1 MRVLGKKSD
10 QVRVQVRVA
19 RERAAL
25 CRLAARLDGAAAFAS
40 RMVRRLEEMGL
51 VQRHSSESDRRA
63 IIVAATQAG
72 AERLAAIDDDV
83 HHHVAFLQRGLGDDE
98 KLMALSIFAFYVGL
112 DPDSPIAAAIRTEA
126 GS

>member
-1 MRVLGKKSD
+1 M
-10 QVRVQVRVA
+10 
-19 RERAAL
+19 
-25 CRLAARLDGAAAFAS
+25 
-40 RMVRRLEEMGL
+40 
-51 VQRHSSESDRRA
+51 
-63 IIVAATQAG
+63 
-72 AERLAAIDDDV
+72 

>member
-1 MRVLGKKSD
+1 
-10 QVRVQVRVA
+10 
-19 RERAAL
+19 
-25 CRLAARLDGAAAFAS
+25 
-40 RMVRRLEEMGL
+40 MGL

-83 HHHVAFLQRGLGDDE
+83 HHHVAFLQRGRGDDE